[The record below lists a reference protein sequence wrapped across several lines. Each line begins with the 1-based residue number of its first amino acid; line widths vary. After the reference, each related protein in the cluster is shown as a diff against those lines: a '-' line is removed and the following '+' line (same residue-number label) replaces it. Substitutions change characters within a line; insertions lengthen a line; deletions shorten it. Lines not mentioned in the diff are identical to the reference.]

1 MLLYLLFVYEIV
13 WSVERRNEMIIS
25 SLLFA
30 KEKHE
35 GQTRIGGEP
44 YISHPVEVA
53 KIIEEKGFTD
63 AKYIITALFHDLL
76 EDTDATEQEIS
87 YYGGADVLEAVKL
100 LTKSKGYKME
110 IYIRDIKN
118 HPIAKMVK
126 LSDRLHNLLS
136 ADVADKRFRER
147 YVKETEEFYVDLAKG
162 TPFEED
168 ITKALIGLKNTLK
181 N

>member
-1 MLLYLLFVYEIV
+1 
-13 WSVERRNEMIIS
+13 MIIS

-35 GQTRIGGEP
+35 GQTRIGGKP

-53 KIIEEKGFTD
+53 KILEEKGFTD
-63 AKYIITALFHDLL
+63 ASYIITALFHDLL

-87 YYGGADVLEAVKL
+87 YYGGADVLAAVKV
-100 LTKSKGYKME
+100 LTKRKGYNME
-110 IYIRDIKN
+110 TYIREIKDN
-118 HPIAKMVK
+118 HIAKMVK
-126 LSDRLHNLLS
+126 LSDRLHNLMS
-136 ADVADKRFRER
+136 AVVADKAFQKR
-147 YVKETEEFYVDLAKG
+147 YVKETEEFYLDLAKG

-168 ITKALIGLKNTLK
+168 IANALIALKNTLE

>member
-1 MLLYLLFVYEIV
+1 
-13 WSVERRNEMIIS
+13 MIIN

-35 GQTRIGGEP
+35 GQTRIGGKP

-53 KIIEEKGFTD
+53 KILEEKGFTD
-63 AKYIITALFHDLL
+63 ASYVITALFHDLL

-87 YYGGADVLEAVKL
+87 YYGGADVLAAVKV
-100 LTKSKGYKME
+100 LTKRKGYNME
-110 IYIRDIKN
+110 TYIRDIKN
-118 HPIAKMVK
+118 NDIAKMVK

-136 ADVADKRFRER
+136 AVVANQAFQQR
-147 YVKETEEFYVDLAKG
+147 YVKETEQYYLDLAKD

-168 ITKALIGLKNTLK
+168 IVKALTVLKNNLQ

>member
-1 MLLYLLFVYEIV
+1 
-13 WSVERRNEMIIS
+13 MIIS

-44 YISHPVEVA
+44 YISHPVKVA
-53 KIIEEKGFTD
+53 KILEEKGFTD

-87 YYGGADVLEAVKL
+87 YYGGADVLAAVKV
-100 LTKSKGYKME
+100 LTKRKGYKME
-110 IYIRDIKN
+110 TYIQDIQDN
-118 HPIAKMVK
+118 PIAKMVK

-136 ADVADKRFRER
+136 AVVADYAFQQR
-147 YVKETEEFYVDLAKG
+147 YVKETEQFYVDLAKD

-168 ITKALIGLKNTLK
+168 IVKALMVLKNNLQ

>member
-1 MLLYLLFVYEIV
+1 
-13 WSVERRNEMIIS
+13 MIIS

-35 GQTRIGGEP
+35 GQTRIGGKP

-53 KIIEEKGFTD
+53 KMLEEKGFTD
-63 AKYIITALFHDLL
+63 ASYIITALFHDLL
-76 EDTDATEQEIS
+76 EDTDATEQEIA
-87 YYGGADVLEAVKL
+87 YYGGANVLEAVKV
-100 LTKSKGYKME
+100 LTKRKGYNME
-110 IYIRDIKN
+110 TYIREIKN
-118 HPIAKMVK
+118 NDIAKMVK

-136 ADVADKRFRER
+136 AVVANQAFQQR
-147 YVKETEEFYVDLAKG
+147 YVKETEQYYLDLAKD

-168 ITKALIGLKNTLK
+168 IVKALTVLKNNLQ

>member
-1 MLLYLLFVYEIV
+1 
-13 WSVERRNEMIIS
+13 MIIS

-35 GQTRIGGEP
+35 GQTRIGGNP

-53 KIIEEKGFTD
+53 KILEKKGFTD
-63 AKYIITALFHDLL
+63 ASYIITALFHDLL
-76 EDTDATEQEIS
+76 EDTDATEQEIA
-87 YYGGADVLEAVKL
+87 YYGGTDVLEAVKV
-100 LTKSKGYKME
+100 LTKHKGYDME
-110 IYIRDIKN
+110 TYIRDIQDN
-118 HPIAKMVK
+118 PIAKMVK

-136 ADVADKRFRER
+136 AVVADQAFQQR
-147 YVKETEEFYVDLAKG
+147 YVKETEQYYLDLAKD

-168 ITKALIGLKNTLK
+168 IVKALTVLKNNLQ

>member
-1 MLLYLLFVYEIV
+1 
-13 WSVERRNEMIIS
+13 MIIS

-30 KEKHE
+30 HKKHE
-35 GQTRIGGEP
+35 GQTRIGGKP

-53 KIIEEKGFTD
+53 KILEEKGFTD
-63 AKYIITALFHDLL
+63 ANYIITALFHDLL

-87 YYGGADVLEAVKL
+87 YYGGADVLAAVKV
-100 LTKSKGYKME
+100 LTKRKGYNME
-110 IYIRDIKN
+110 TYIRDIQDN
-118 HPIAKMVK
+118 PIAKMVK

-136 ADVADKRFRER
+136 TVVANQAFQQR
-147 YVKETEEFYVDLAKG
+147 YVKETEQFYLDLAKD

-168 ITKALIGLKNTLK
+168 IVKALMVLKNNLQ

>member
-1 MLLYLLFVYEIV
+1 
-13 WSVERRNEMIIS
+13 MIIS

-35 GQTRIGGEP
+35 GQTRIGGKP

-53 KIIEEKGFTD
+53 KILEEKGFTD
-63 AKYIITALFHDLL
+63 ASYIITALFHDLL

-87 YYGGADVLEAVKL
+87 YYGGADVLAAVKV
-100 LTKSKGYKME
+100 LTKSKGYKMDT
-110 IYIRDIKN
+110 YIQGIKN
-118 HPIAKMVK
+118 NPTAKMVK
-126 LSDRLHNLLS
+126 LSDRLHNLMS
-136 ADVADKRFRER
+136 ADVADKAFQKR

-168 ITKALIGLKNTLK
+168 IANALIALKNTLE

>member
-1 MLLYLLFVYEIV
+1 
-13 WSVERRNEMIIS
+13 MIIS

-53 KIIEEKGFTD
+53 KNLEEKGFTD

-87 YYGGADVLEAVKL
+87 YYGGADVLAAVKV
-100 LTKSKGYKME
+100 LTKNKGYKME
-110 IYIRDIKN
+110 IYIRDIKDN
-118 HPIAKMVK
+118 DIAKMVK

-136 ADVADKRFRER
+136 ATVADKGFQER
-147 YVKETEEFYVDLAKG
+147 YVKETEEFYLDLAKG

-168 ITKALIGLKNTLK
+168 IVKALNGLKNALK

>member
-1 MLLYLLFVYEIV
+1 
-13 WSVERRNEMIIS
+13 MIIS

-53 KIIEEKGFTD
+53 RLLEEKGFLE
-63 AKYIITALFHDLL
+63 ASYIKAALFHDLL
-76 EDTDATEQEIS
+76 EDTDASEQEIS
-87 YYGGADVLEAVKL
+87 FYGGEEVLTAVRL

-110 IYIRDIKN
+110 EYIQAIGN
-118 HPIAKMVK
+118 NPIAKMVK
-126 LSDRLHNLLS
+126 LADRLHNLLCAS
-136 ADVADKRFRER
+136 VADERFRKR
-147 YVKETEEFYVDLAKG
+147 YVQETEEFYLDLAKG

-168 ITKALIGLKNTLK
+168 ILKAWHALKDSLHTK
-181 N
+181 

>member
-1 MLLYLLFVYEIV
+1 
-13 WSVERRNEMIIS
+13 MIIS

-35 GQTRIGGEP
+35 GQTRIGGKP

-53 KIIEEKGFTD
+53 KMLEEKGFTD
-63 AKYIITALFHDLL
+63 ASYIITALFHDLL

-87 YYGGADVLEAVKL
+87 YYGGADVLAAVKV
-100 LTKSKGYKME
+100 LTKRKGYNME
-110 IYIRDIKN
+110 TYIRDIKDN
-118 HPIAKMVK
+118 DIAKMVK

-136 ADVADKRFRER
+136 AVVANEAFQQR
-147 YVKETEEFYVDLAKG
+147 YVKETEQFYLDLAKD
-162 TPFEED
+162 TPFEGD
-168 ITKALIGLKNTLK
+168 IVKALTVLKNNLQ

>member
-1 MLLYLLFVYEIV
+1 
-13 WSVERRNEMIIS
+13 MIIS

-35 GQTRIGGEP
+35 GQTRIGGKP

-53 KIIEEKGFTD
+53 KILEEKGFMD
-63 AKYIITALFHDLL
+63 NSYIITALFHDLL
-76 EDTDATEQEIS
+76 EDTDATEKEIS
-87 YYGGADVLEAVKL
+87 YYGGADVLAAVKV
-100 LTKSKGYKME
+100 LTKRKGYNME
-110 IYIRDIKN
+110 TYIRDIKHN
-118 HPIAKMVK
+118 PIAKMVK

-136 ADVADKRFRER
+136 AVVADQAFQQR
-147 YVKETEEFYVDLAKG
+147 YVKETEQYYLDLAKD

-168 ITKALIGLKNTLK
+168 IVKSLTVLKNNLQ

>member
-1 MLLYLLFVYEIV
+1 
-13 WSVERRNEMIIS
+13 MIIS

-35 GQTRIGGEP
+35 GQTRIGGKP

-53 KIIEEKGFTD
+53 KILEEKGFTD
-63 AKYIITALFHDLL
+63 ASYIITALFHDLL
-76 EDTDATEQEIS
+76 EDTDATEQEIA
-87 YYGGADVLEAVKL
+87 YYGGADVLAAVKV

-110 IYIRDIKN
+110 TYIQHIKD
-118 HPIAKMVK
+118 HQIAKMVK

-136 ADVADKRFRER
+136 AVVADKGFQKR

-168 ITKALIGLKNTLK
+168 IVKALIVLKNALK